1 MKLTWNTPTIRWV
14 YFLSALVS
22 ISLSVW
28 SAIVQEIPNQD
39 ALYYLRA
46 AELFSESKWSEGLGV
61 YRWPF
66 YSLLVSGIQIS
77 VGTSTLVAAQILNAA
92 LDCMT
97 VVTFIALLN
106 VLSRGRGVNFAIFAA
121 AIILLH
127 PRLTQ
132 LRPVVVRDH
141 GFFCFLFLT
150 LYFVASDQQ
159 YPRVLKKALII
170 AAILLATLFR
180 VEALFLCLLV
190 AAYYLFAG
198 AKRAASRALILIGVL
213 VISTLLVPGYI
224 GWTSGVFITGFTTGH
239 FGFDTFFAWSLS
251 LKEQFS
257 KLTSDLAALLPPSRN
272 IGGIAYAG
280 IVGAITIDTGLRA
293 LTFPI
298 AILAL
303 LSFFPRPLMPR
314 ESSRL
319 VLWFAGWQIP
329 LLMVF
334 AALSL
339 FIDWRYAMAF
349 AFVMTIPA
357 VFTAYEAGAQWASGT
372 VRGRLLFAA
381 TLLTIAVP
389 WCIAFPRDQQ
399 LEYLREA
406 GIWIQKN
413 LHPDAKI
420 LINDARIA
428 YFSGRPLEKL
438 IVTSVPT
445 ENDIRQ
451 SNYVVVETPNKN
463 AQRYSTLQDE
473 GHIVGKVIG
482 SRGRS
487 VTIYQVH

>member
-1 MKLTWNTPTIRWV
+1 
-14 YFLSALVS
+14 
-22 ISLSVW
+22 
-28 SAIVQEIPNQD
+28 
-39 ALYYLRA
+39 
-46 AELFSESKWSEGLGV
+46 
-61 YRWPF
+61 
-66 YSLLVSGIQIS
+66 
-77 VGTSTLVAAQILNAA
+77 
-92 LDCMT
+92 
-97 VVTFIALLN
+97 
-106 VLSRGRGVNFAIFAA
+106 
-121 AIILLH
+121 
-127 PRLTQ
+127 
-132 LRPVVVRDH
+132 
-141 GFFCFLFLT
+141 
-150 LYFVASDQQ
+150 
-159 YPRVLKKALII
+159 
-170 AAILLATLFR
+170 
-180 VEALFLCLLV
+180 
-190 AAYYLFAG
+190 
-198 AKRAASRALILIGVL
+198 
-213 VISTLLVPGYI
+213 
-224 GWTSGVFITGFTTGH
+224 
-239 FGFDTFFAWSLS
+239 
-251 LKEQFS
+251 
-257 KLTSDLAALLPPSRN
+257 
-272 IGGIAYAG
+272 
-280 IVGAITIDTGLRA
+280 
-293 LTFPI
+293 
-298 AILAL
+298 
-303 LSFFPRPLMPR
+303 
-314 ESSRL
+314 
-319 VLWFAGWQIP
+319 
-329 LLMVF
+329 MVF